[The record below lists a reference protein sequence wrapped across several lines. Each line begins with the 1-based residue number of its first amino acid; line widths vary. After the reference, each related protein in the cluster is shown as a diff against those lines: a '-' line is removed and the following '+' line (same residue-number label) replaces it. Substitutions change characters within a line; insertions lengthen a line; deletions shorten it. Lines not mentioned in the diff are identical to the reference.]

1 MRLTVDEAIALQDD
15 LIDVYSKDRVQKRM
29 YDFAEL
35 LKQGKEAQA
44 LEEKAS
50 FLAEL
55 QKDVVGKHG
64 FEASEKGI
72 QEAMV
77 AFSPDDINK
86 DPLVYKRNNR
96 MELLLSGGQGFDS
109 YFSSWQMIQLRN
121 LGVYREI
128 PENRFP
134 VVMLEEPKRMSF
146 GRIGKQPRAGIL
158 GPEETDELI
167 AACKK
172 GDLAKA
178 SSLLGARKVGAS
190 AKAILVNIGYRMI
203 GKAGME
209 TLAKA
214 LGKDLESVELDL
226 SGNNLG
232 PEGAKALASK
242 LPPNAKVLKLNVSNN
257 NIGLEGVKALVAGL
271 PKDVEVLSLSFAGM
285 KMGEEG
291 AVALAQGMPQK
302 VRELTLDLYGNNCG
316 DEGVVAISKALPKT
330 IEYLNVMLLENNI
343 SRRGLNVF
351 DRQVGDPLNPYH
363 LPKLTN
369 DFFKKTAELE
379 LYEFKADADGHVV
392 RQLDWR
398 SNC

>member
-178 SSLLGARKVGAS
+178 SHLLGARKVGAS
-190 AKAILVNIGYRMI
+190 AKGILVNVGYRMI

-214 LGKDLESVELDL
+214 LGKDLESVELDV

-242 LPPNAKVLKLNVSNN
+242 LPPSAKVLKLNMSNN
-257 NIGLEGVKALVAGL
+257 NIGLVGVQALVANL
-271 PKDVEVLSLSFAGM
+271 PKDVEVLSLGFAGM
-285 KMGEEG
+285 KMGEAG
-291 AVALAQGMPQK
+291 AIALAEGMPQK

-316 DEGVVAISKALPKT
+316 DEGVVAISRALPKT

-343 SRRGLNVF
+343 SRKGLNLF
-351 DRQVGDPLNPYH
+351 DRQIGDPLNPYH

-379 LYEFKADADGHVV
+379 LYEFKAEPDGHVV